1 MTLRL
6 AFMGSPEFAV
16 PTLEAVVK
24 AGHDVACVY
33 SQPPRPAGRGQV
45 LRKTAV
51 HQAAERHGIPVRTP
65 LSFKAGEDRQAFAAL
80 NLDVAVVVAYG
91 LLLPQAVLD
100 SPRLGCFNLHG
111 SLLPR
116 WRGAAPIHRAVMAG
130 DAVTGVQV
138 MKMEAGLDT
147 GPVMKTATTPIREE
161 DTTGD
166 VQDRLALLGAGL
178 MVEALAELEAGPVRL
193 VEQAAVGVTH
203 AAKVSTGEARIDWSK
218 PATEVAAHI
227 RGLSPFPGAWF
238 ELPETQ
244 GAQRI
249 KALHARAEAGDGE
262 PGLVLD
268 EALLVACGSGA
279 VRITRLQRAGKGPMT
294 ADDFQRG
301 SAVAK
306 GWRLA

>member
-1 MTLRL
+1 
-6 AFMGSPEFAV
+6 
-16 PTLEAVVK
+16 
-24 AGHDVACVY
+24 
-33 SQPPRPAGRGQV
+33 
-45 LRKTAV
+45 
-51 HQAAERHGIPVRTP
+51 
-65 LSFKAGEDRQAFAAL
+65 
-80 NLDVAVVVAYG
+80 
-91 LLLPQAVLD
+91 
-100 SPRLGCFNLHG
+100 
-111 SLLPR
+111 
-116 WRGAAPIHRAVMAG
+116 MAG

-193 VEQAAVGVTH
+193 IEQAADGVTH
-203 AAKVSTGEARIDWSK
+203 AAKVSTGEARIDWTK

-279 VRITRLQRAGKGPMT
+279 VRITRLQRAGKGPML

-306 GWRLA
+306 GWRLS